1 MRYNGCAKRQVSVLN
16 IHLQALRRRDF
27 RHAIRFARQ
36 GMHFDWYTDSPL
48 LLYLYGRYF
57 WCLEFSRATQA
68 IAAYRDGELAGV
80 LLAEVRGEK
89 KTRRTLGRR
98 LYIRLF
104 ELCSGLLFR
113 GGADVYAQA
122 NREMF
127 ARYRETHTPDGEI
140 TFFAVD
146 PRLEGQGVGTLLL
159 GELARREKGK
169 QFYLYTDSGCTYQF
183 YDRRGFERAG
193 ERGIVM
199 ELGGKRVPLRCFL
212 YCKTL

>member
-1 MRYNGCAKRQVSVLN
+1 M
-16 IHLQALRRRDF
+16 
-27 RHAIRFARQ
+27 
-36 GMHFDWYTDSPL
+36 
-48 LLYLYGRYF
+48 
-57 WCLEFSRATQA
+57 
-68 IAAYRDGELAGV
+68 
-80 LLAEVRGEK
+80 
-89 KTRRTLGRR
+89 
-98 LYIRLF
+98 
-104 ELCSGLLFR
+104 
-113 GGADVYAQA
+113 YAQA